1 MREDKQV
8 EDKIGLVRLFI
19 DELEAEEAQQQLNL
33 RSIQYI
39 KGK

>member
-33 RSIQYI
+33 RSI
-39 KGK
+39 